1 MQKHA
6 TSCVHHIKQNVKT
19 CFAPRAAEMVFPM
32 ATAFPTIQREI
43 SGNQINIF
51 GCEQINN
58 LYALKGNQ
66 PREESTKTTLTP
78 QNDPQ
83 VHATSHVQTVE
94 ENSKFLSPK
103 GIVQARVAKWLLHM
117 LCYFSV
123 VNLNATIE
131 TNAIW
136 DNLVTESDLKLME
149 LLYGTDIATM
159 KGKNTRQCPHQL
171 VRNVVCSPHILC
183 DAQCNVCLYIDII
196 SVNGMPFL
204 TTVSKNIKY
213 HTAIWV
219 ADCNPTTIAPLVES
233 VLNLYQQ
240 ASFQVSKI
248 CNDHEFKP
256 VLSILLDDGWLFI
269 TTTIAPLVESVLNLY
284 QQASFQVSKI
294 CNDHEFKPVLNI
306 LLDDGWLFITN
317 LSNAQEHVP
326 EAQQN
331 NHILKEHIHATSI
344 HTTPTYCYMLHGD
357 GDHGK
362 IKLLTRQGWLLE
374 LLQPKRDLSS

>member
-1 MQKHA
+1 MYAQDNNPLPVWIILSQAHHHISINSQPFLVGIVSSQTGIKNWIKSLQEGFVQKHA

-19 CFAPRAAEMVFPM
+19 CFAPRAAEMVFSM

-58 LYALKGNQ
+58 SYALKGNQ
-66 PREESTKTTLTP
+66 PREESTKTPLTP

-83 VHATSHVQTVE
+83 VHVTSHVQTVE
-94 ENSKFLSPK
+94 ENSKFLTPR
-103 GIVQARVAKWLLHM
+103 GIAQARVAKWLLHM

-123 VNLNATIE
+123 VDLKATIE

-171 VRNVVCSPHILC
+171 VRNVVSSPHRLC
-183 DAQCNVCLYIDII
+183 DAQCNVCLYIDIMY
-196 SVNGMPFL
+196 VNGMPFL

-248 CNDHEFKP
+248 CT
-256 VLSILLDDGWLFI
+256 DD
-269 TTTIAPLVESVLNLY
+269 
-284 QQASFQVSKI
+284 
-294 CNDHEFKPVLNI
+294 EFKPVLNI

-317 LSNAQEHVP
+317 LANAQEYVP
-326 EAQQN
+326 KAQQN
-331 NHILKEHIHATSI
+331 NHI
-344 HTTPTYCYMLHGD
+344 P
-357 GDHGK
+357 
-362 IKLLTRQGWLLE
+362 
-374 LLQPKRDLSS
+374 